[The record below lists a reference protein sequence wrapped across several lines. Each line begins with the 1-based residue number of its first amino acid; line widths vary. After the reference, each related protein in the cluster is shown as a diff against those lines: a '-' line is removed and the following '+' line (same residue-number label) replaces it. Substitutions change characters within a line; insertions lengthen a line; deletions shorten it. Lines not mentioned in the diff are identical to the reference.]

1 MGIAEGSSNMGEI
14 KGGSDDEDN
23 PDNDSGADN
32 SEGDGDEVRQRKAE
46 EEGAKRAA
54 WSDLQSYAKSFR
66 NGSIERIETPEDD
79 DSNFED
85 DGEEDN
91 AS

>member
-14 KGGSDDEDN
+14 KGGGYNEGN
-23 PDNDSGADN
+23 PDNDSGDDI

-46 EEGAKRAA
+46 EEEAKKAA
-54 WSDLQSYAKSFR
+54 WSNLQSYAKSFQ
-66 NGSIERIETPEDD
+66 NGSVERIETPEDD
-79 DSNFED
+79 DSDFED